1 MRDVKWSKLE
11 ILPNELLIETCAYL
25 TARELY
31 CIFYPLNRRF
41 RSIVDSI
48 SNLSLTVS
56 NHRFYELSGLDG
68 QRVSKLS
75 IDGVKDIDLR
85 RYPQTL
91 ALRWIRPADAAL
103 RHLCSFDCFPR
114 LEHLSV
120 FNAKVSGLIARLH
133 QLIFSN
139 GFPLIRTCR
148 LSHVDTRCPWT
159 SSPSLRALLVCGTK
173 EPLLFQ
179 RILTACP
186 NLSRLHLH
194 LLSPVHTTSTRA
206 IVHLNLKKLY
216 LTSSW
221 SFHSLENVARMVPA
235 LVLFNGKWTVREQP
249 MLYFQQ
255 LSDTFNTF
263 LPYLNRFECDFLVS
277 ILNVVPNPSVTAL
290 EQLHRCFRDR
300 LQLTK
305 LSYGRV
311 RIDTKKDRTYP
322 AWSASLIV
330 K

>member
-1 MRDVKWSKLE
+1 MILAGRMRNVKRSKLE
-11 ILPNELLIETCAYL
+11 ILPNELLIETCSYFTAY
-25 TARELY
+25 ELY

-41 RSIVDSI
+41 SSIVDSTF
-48 SNLSLTVS
+48 NLSLTVTV
-56 NHRFYELSGLDG
+56 HKLYELSGLDG
-68 QRVSKLS
+68 HRVSKLS
-75 IDGVKDIDLR
+75 IDSAKHIDLR

-91 ALRWIRPADAAL
+91 ALQWIRPADAAL
-103 RHLCSFDCFPR
+103 RQLCSFDCFPR

-120 FNAKVSGLIARLH
+120 FNIKPSGLSARLH

-148 LSHVDTRCPWT
+148 LSWVDIRCPWT

-194 LLSPVHTTSTRA
+194 LLDDVHIASTRA
-206 IVHLNLKKLY
+206 VVHLNLRRLY
-216 LTSSW
+216 LTSNW
-221 SFHSLENVARMVPA
+221 SFHSLENVVRMVPE
-235 LVLFNGKWTVREQP
+235 LVLFNGKWIVQEQP
-249 MLYFQQ
+249 MHYYRQ
-255 LSDTFNTF
+255 LSDAFNTF
-263 LPYLNRFECDFLVS
+263 LHYLNRFECDFLVS
-277 ILNVVPNPSVTAL
+277 MCDVVPDRSVTAL
-290 EQLHRCFRDR
+290 EQLHHCFKDR

-311 RIDTKKDRTYP
+311 RIDTKKDRTY
-322 AWSASLIV
+322 SA
-330 K
+330 